1 MIRKI
6 VFRFVM
12 VSIVSLAAAGGI
24 LAQTGAQVRG
34 EVKLTKADG
43 TVVPVA
49 DAVVEAYRTDA
60 GSGGVLSAKTNKRGA
75 FAFAFMPFGQTFVLA
90 VSAPGIQPKMF
101 PNVTAGREDVVISVS
116 EGDGKKFTEAD
127 IRQAVANSPT
137 NASGELTE
145 DQKKAQA
152 EYLKQKAEVE
162 SKNKKIL
169 EQNAVINAALVDG
182 NAAYNAKNWDLAIA
196 KYTEGYN
203 ASPDFAGSAPVLLNN
218 RGAALRERAVARY
231 NSSVKLNDATAKLEA
246 FKAVKADL
254 SEAVD
259 GYSRSLTLL
268 KEAPAGVISDPKI
281 KESQT
286 VTALSG
292 AKDTLRLMAQTE
304 QVDETKMD
312 IAKTILPE
320 YLAIETDAARKEQA
334 KLILGDLYRVIGDA
348 DNAIAE
354 YRKVLETSPDNLDAM
369 AGLGLSLV
377 NAGYINNNKEQLQ
390 EGSNMLQRFASAA
403 PENHKYKADAVGL
416 IENLKAE
423 QKITP
428 QKSTGGKRKPN

>member
-1 MIRKI
+1 MIRKCI
-6 VFRFVM
+6 FTSVFVLIATLLA
-12 VSIVSLAAAGGI
+12 VSGVVGQAG
-24 LAQTGAQVRG
+24 APVRG
-34 EVKLTKADG
+34 EVKLKKADG

-49 DAVVEAYRTDA
+49 DAVVEAFRTD
-60 GSGGVLSAKTNKRGA
+60 SATKGPVSKTNSRGA
-75 FAFAFMPFGQTFVLA
+75 FAFAMLPFGQTFVLS
-90 VSAPGIQPKMF
+90 VSGPGIHPLIY
-101 PNVTAGREDVVISVS
+101 PNVTAGREDIVINVS
-116 EGDGKKFTEAD
+116 EGDGKKLSEAEV
-127 IRQAVANSPT
+127 RQTIASAPT

-152 EYLKQKAEVE
+152 EYKKQLAEVE
-162 SKNKKIL
+162 AKNKKIT
-169 EQNAVINAALVDG
+169 EQNAVINAALLEG
-182 NAAYNAKNWDLAIA
+182 NAAFNAKNWDLAIA
-196 KYTEGYN
+196 KYNEGFN
-203 ASPDFAGSAPVLLNN
+203 AAPDFAGSAPVLLNN

-231 NSSVKLNDATAKLEA
+231 NSSVKQSDPTAKIEA

-259 GYSRSLTLL
+259 GYNRSLTLL
-268 KEAPAGVISDPKI
+268 KEAPAGVINDPKI
-281 KESQT
+281 KESQI

-304 QVDETKMD
+304 QVDETKLDM
-312 IAKTILPE
+312 AKTLIPE
-320 YLAIETDAARKEQA
+320 YLAIESDAAKKEQA
-334 KLILGDLYRVIGDA
+334 KLILGDLYRVVGDA

-390 EGSNMLQRFASAA
+390 EGSNVLQRFASAA

-416 IENLKAE
+416 IENLKTE